1 MGAGRDSQ
9 AALIPS
15 VETTGGEA
23 MSEKQ
28 YVQYKNDPNG
38 TKWEVALD
46 CDIGWLVR
54 ACPTGMH
61 YLPKS
66 EYIPCAPPERWT
78 DVTELCRVDNAA
90 SSCDR
95 GRLSILH
102 RGLNEVSSTDI
113 FHPAQVH
120 NYRVTKRQLPPK
132 EAVDPGQW
140 AFIVEKRED

>member
-1 MGAGRDSQ
+1 MN
-9 AALIPS
+9 
-15 VETTGGEA
+15 
-23 MSEKQ
+23 EKK

-38 TKWEVALD
+38 TKWEVLD
-46 CDIGWLVR
+46 ESPHLWMVAHLNFRIN
-54 ACPTGMH
+54 
-61 YLPKS
+61 LPKS
-66 EYIPCAPPERWT
+66 DYILCPPPERWT